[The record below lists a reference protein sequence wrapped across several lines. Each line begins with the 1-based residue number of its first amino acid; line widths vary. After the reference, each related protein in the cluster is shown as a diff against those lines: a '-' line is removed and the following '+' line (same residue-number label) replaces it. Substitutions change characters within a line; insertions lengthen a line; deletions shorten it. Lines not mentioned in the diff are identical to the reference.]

1 MKKTL
6 IALTASTALVLSAC
20 GADEDPLEND
30 AAGGDA
36 SADTI
41 VVGSQAYYSNEIIAE
56 IYAQALENAG
66 YTVEREFNIGQRDA
80 YMLAIESGEIHL
92 FPEYTGNFLQF
103 FEPETE
109 ARESEEVYEELTTAL
124 PDNIT
129 VLDQAP
135 ATDQDSYNVLEE
147 TNVTSIPELENVD
160 EIVLGGP
167 AELEHRP
174 YGPSGLEDV
183 YGLEVTF
190 EATGDATVDAILSG
204 EIVVGNV
211 NSADPRIATE
221 NLVTLDDPENLFLAS
236 HVVPVVADEK
246 AAEIA
251 DIINPISA
259 ALTTEELLNLN
270 VESTEN
276 QRSSAE
282 LATEWLTQQGLI

>member
-80 YMLAIESGEIHL
+80 YMPAIESGEIHL